1 MEKTII
7 GLTGQSGAGKSTV
20 AFVFENEGF
29 YIIDADKISKEVTSR
44 KEVISKLTENFDD
57 ILFEDKTLNK
67 RKLAKIV
74 FSDKEELK
82 KMNNILFPLIEKE
95 IMLIVDNSE
104 NAYILLDAPQ
114 LFESGMN
121 IQCDNVVSVVAN
133 KEKLL
138 ERIVQRDSITVDEA
152 KKRLNSQ
159 YTREFFEKNSDFV
172 IYNNSGVKDL
182 IDKTQR
188 VITSIKTN

>member
-29 YIIDADKISKEVTSR
+29 CIIDADKISKEVTSR

-114 LFESGMN
+114 LFESGMD

-188 VITSIKTN
+188 VITSIKAN

>member
-1 MEKTII
+1 MKKTII

-44 KEVISKLTENFDD
+44 KEVVSKLSENFDD

-74 FSDKEELK
+74 FSDKKELE

-95 IMLIVDNSE
+95 IVSIVDNSK
-104 NAYILLDAPQ
+104 NTYILLDAPQ

-121 IQCDNVVSVVAN
+121 IQCDNIVSVVAN

-188 VITSIKTN
+188 VITSIKAN